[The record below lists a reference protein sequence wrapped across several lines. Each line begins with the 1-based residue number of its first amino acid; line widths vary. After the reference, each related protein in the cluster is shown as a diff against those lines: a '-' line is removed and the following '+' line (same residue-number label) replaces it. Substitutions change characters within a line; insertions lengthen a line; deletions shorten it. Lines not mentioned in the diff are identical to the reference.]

1 MKKTYLTA
9 NHATFM
15 TKEVRKAI
23 IRSKLR
29 NKFLKDKMNSQGLI
43 IENNTIYVLRL
54 FAGQN
59 SNTFLV

>member
-29 NKFLKDKMNSQGLI
+29 NKFLKDKMNSQGMI

-54 FAGQN
+54 FAG
-59 SNTFLV
+59 